1 MPNHDQETKSS
12 PTCAPSA
19 TSESKPNFSNGVD
32 ATTGCYLS
40 SPASLEALAE
50 LLEDENVRPLGKGY
64 DNNADL
70 EPADDVDPQDL
81 GAAGWGVLFA
91 KGADPLIREALSP
104 LLELRKRQAT
114 RLFDGGYRE
123 FWGPLAYQKGQTQDD
138 FLAQWERETHGL
150 VDTSLM
156 PYYLLLVGGPEEIG
170 FDFQYEMDVTHAV
183 GRIHFD
189 TLDEYAR
196 YAESVVA
203 AEGRQQAK
211 KVTVFGA
218 RNGDDPATGLLLSKL
233 VLKVLEE
240 LQPKHPGW
248 CFEHIL
254 EQEATKQ
261 RLKEVLRQSP
271 SLLFTAGHGLA
282 YPSGHPDQVERQGA
296 IVCSDWSGQGALPP
310 SVYYSASDVNQDI
323 DLAGMIVFQLA
334 CFGAATPGQDD
345 YQNLALPWPAAE
357 RPFVAT
363 LPKRLLSR
371 GALAVVGHVDRIWT
385 YSFFNDETDKVENLV
400 FENFLSRILNG
411 KRIGYALDRF
421 NQWHAK
427 YAIRLTKMLFQV
439 KRGEAVDK
447 EEIARTW
454 LVNNDARNYVV
465 LGDPA
470 VRLNVE

>member
-1 MPNHDQETKSS
+1 MPNPDQETKPS
-12 PTCAPSA
+12 PAPAPSTA
-19 TSESKPNFSNGVD
+19 SGSPANFSNGVD
-32 ATTGCYLS
+32 ATTGRYLP

-50 LLEDENVRPLGKGY
+50 LLENENVRPLGKDY
-64 DNNADL
+64 YNNSDL
-70 EPADDVDPQDL
+70 ESADDVDPQDL
-81 GAAGWGVLFA
+81 GAAGWGVIFA
-91 KGADPLIREALSP
+91 EGADPLIREALSP
-104 LLELRKRQAT
+104 LLELRQRQAT
-114 RLFDGGYRE
+114 RLFEGGYRE
-123 FWGPLAYQKGQTQDD
+123 FWGPLAYRKGQAQDD
-138 FLAQWERETHGL
+138 FLDQWEWGTHGQ

-156 PYYLLLVGGPEEIG
+156 PHYLLLVGSPEEIG
-170 FDFQYEMDVTHAV
+170 FDFQYEMDVVHAV

-189 TLDEYAR
+189 TPDEYAR
-196 YAESVVA
+196 YAEAVVA

-211 KVTVFGA
+211 KATVFAA
-218 RNGDDPATGLLLSKL
+218 RNGDDMATRLLLNGL
-233 VLKVLEE
+233 VLKVLEG

-248 CFEHIL
+248 SFERIL

-261 RLKEVLRQSP
+261 RLKEVLRQPP

-282 YPSGHPDQVERQGA
+282 YPSGHKDQVERQGA

-310 SVYYSASDVNQDI
+310 SVYYSASDVDQDV
-323 DLAGMIVFQLA
+323 DLAGTIVFQLS

-345 YQNLALPWPAAE
+345 YENLALPWPAAE
-357 RPFVAT
+357 RPFVAS
-363 LPKRLLSR
+363 LPKQFLSR

-385 YSFFNDETDKVENLV
+385 CSFFNEETNKAENLV

-411 KRIGYALDRF
+411 KRIGHASDRF

-427 YAIRLTKMLFQV
+427 HAIRLSKLLFQV

-447 EEIARTW
+447 KEIATTW

-470 VRLNVE
+470 VRLGVE